1 MYFIQG
7 YRDRRH
13 IKDIIMNISMKN
25 GNSTEIP
32 SEDDETNQI
41 YKKEIFDIGLKSI
54 TEKEKQ
60 IQQEQTGIQKR
71 ITELKTSIKQLP
83 AGRHLLHKK
92 KDMEI
97 ELQSLESR
105 LTELFSKQ
113 EIYTI
118 ADVLQ
123 QTNDM
128 LADVS
133 TIKEKNDDY
142 NDINNIDADIVNDQ
156 NSIQRF
162 TKPVRKKRK
171 AFIRNVTD
179 ANIKKTCIDMLKNR
193 LQYTSQGIKSK
204 QSSKGAVPAL
214 VNSVST
220 CIDCQGKLMLDTM
233 TKKLVCTT
241 CCTEYS
247 SSHTF
252 QIQNLVT
259 NSQGYKRE
267 IYFIDLLRSECGFLC
282 PLSKAQIEQIHNY
295 ILKQN
300 QKVSVS
306 VVDHACKQLGMN
318 KLAKY
323 RVGITERLTGRR
335 TPLKY
340 TPKQMQE
347 LLNKFH
353 PMHLSF
359 ERLKQNNS
367 IKNRMNF
374 PYALFHYELL
384 KTCKFAT
391 KNMLKTFRLPDAK
404 PLKEQ
409 LEIFNLC
416 KEDCIKRGVW
426 KV

>member
-1 MYFIQG
+1 M
-7 YRDRRH
+7 
-13 IKDIIMNISMKN
+13 
-25 GNSTEIP
+25 NSTNCTNNDQPMNLHKEVDKTNKVYKEEIL
-32 SEDDETNQI
+32 
-41 YKKEIFDIGLKSI
+41 DIGLKSI
-54 TEKEKQ
+54 TKKKEENAK
-60 IQQEQTGIQKR
+60 EQKEIQKR
-71 ITELKTSIKQLP
+71 ITELKNAIQQLP
-83 AGRHLLHKK
+83 SGRHLLHKK

-97 ELQSLESR
+97 ELKALQTR
-105 LTELFSKQ
+105 LTDLFSKTD
-113 EIYTI
+113 IYSI

-123 QTNDM
+123 MTNDM

-133 TIKEKNDDY
+133 TRSGSNNDDKKNDVH
-142 NDINNIDADIVNDQ
+142 AASKQ
-156 NSIQRF
+156 NSIQTF
-162 TKPVRKKRK
+162 KKPIRKKRK
-171 AFIRNVTD
+171 AFIRNVTET
-179 ANIKKTCIDMLKNR
+179 NIKKTCIDILKNQ
-193 LQYTSQGIKSK
+193 LHPNSQM
-204 QSSKGAVPAL
+204 QHNAVPAL

-220 CIDCQGKLMLDTM
+220 CIDCQGKLMLDTL
-233 TKKLVCTT
+233 TKKLVCIE
-241 CCTEYS
+241 CSSEFS

-267 IYFIDLLRSECGFLC
+267 IYFIDLLRSECGLLC
-282 PLSKAQIEQIHNY
+282 PLSKQQLDNIHNY
-295 ILKQN
+295 ILKKN
-300 QKVSVS
+300 QKISVS
-306 VVDHACKQLGMN
+306 TVDQACKKLGMN

-323 RVGITERLTGRR
+323 RVGITERLTGKQ

-340 TPKQMQE
+340 SPKQMQE

-384 KTCKFAT
+384 KTCKWV
-391 KNMLKTFRLPDAK
+391 KKDMLQTFRLPDAK

-409 LEIFNLC
+409 LQIFRLC
-416 KEDCIKRGVW
+416 KQDCIKRGVW